1 MNFQVPL
8 PKILDS
14 PKMGLQDQI
23 FLIGSCFTEH
33 MCQRLK
39 QSKLQVLANPHG
51 ILFNPLSIVH
61 SLNQYLENGRVKE
74 EELFY
79 MNEIWNHWDFHSVF
93 SGMNAAEV
101 LQNMNE
107 SIRHASQFLIEAKW
121 LIITLGSAFQYS
133 LQPQIAFDRERLE
146 VANCHRAPA
155 AYFEK
160 RLLEI
165 SEMKTAFQ
173 SFFEALKNR
182 NPNINIL
189 FTLSPVR
196 HIREGLI
203 ENNRSKARLMELIHF
218 FTESP
223 SQNMFYFPAYELII
237 DVLRDYRFYDLDMVH
252 PNYAATQFVWEQF
265 VAHYFDI
272 DDQQVMT
279 KIKEIDTAFKHRARF
294 PESQQHL
301 KFKESMFKKIQQLL
315 QHRPYLDFAEELQ
328 YFNQ

>member
-8 PKILDS
+8 PKIQDS
-14 PKMGLQDQI
+14 PKMSLQDQV

-33 MCQRLK
+33 MSQRLK
-39 QSKLQVLANPHG
+39 QSKLHVLSNPHG

-61 SLNQYLENGRVKE
+61 SLKQYLENGQVKE

-93 SGMNAAEV
+93 SGMNAADV
-101 LQNMNE
+101 LENMNE
-107 SIRHASQFLIEAKW
+107 SIRQASQFLLEADW

-133 LQPQIAFDRERLE
+133 LQPNAGFDRERLE

-182 NPNINIL
+182 NPNIKIL

-218 FTESP
+218 FTESQ
-223 SQNMFYFPAYELII
+223 SQNMFYFPAYEIII

-265 VAHYFDI
+265 IGHYFEV
-272 DDQQVMT
+272 DDQQLIA
-279 KIKEIDTAFKHRARF
+279 KIKEVDTAFKHRARF
-294 PESQQHL
+294 PESQQHV
-301 KFKESMFKKIQQLL
+301 KFKENMVKKIQQLL
-315 QHRPYLDFAEELQ
+315 QQCPYLDFAEELQ